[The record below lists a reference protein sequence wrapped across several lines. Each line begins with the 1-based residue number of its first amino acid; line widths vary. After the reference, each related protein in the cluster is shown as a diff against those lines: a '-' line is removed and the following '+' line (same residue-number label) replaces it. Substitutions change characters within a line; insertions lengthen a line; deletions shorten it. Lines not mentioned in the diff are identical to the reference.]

1 MSAKLCIR
9 LDKIGSELPMTIK
22 FLHPEIGGLYGF
34 YSQAEAQAR
43 LAQPLSGYGTKLG
56 RTLRLDGLSPRPH
69 HPTSATFA
77 LKATQV

>member
-1 MSAKLCIR
+1 MIIR
-9 LDKIGSELPMTIK
+9 SR
-22 FLHPEIGGLYGF
+22 HPAIGGLYGF

-43 LAQPLSGYGTKLG
+43 LAQPLSGCGTKLG

-69 HPTSATFA
+69 HPMFAMFA